1 MPGSSMQRR
10 HFLVRETEDEY
21 QLRELDSNI
30 AQAIHQFGTT
40 MGLCT
45 SVQECHWTF
54 YFMNS
59 DMSPKQADEIAA
71 KLARE
76 FQEGKRH

>member
-1 MPGSSMQRR
+1 MPIQRR
-10 HFLVRETEDEY
+10 HFLVREVNDDY
-21 QLRELDSNI
+21 QLKELDAAI
-30 AQAIHQFGTT
+30 AHALHQVGTT

-45 SVQECHWTF
+45 SVHECHWTF

-59 DMSPKQADEIAA
+59 NISPAEADNVAA
-71 KLARE
+71 KLAHE